1 MVLGFQTDIIEKTKV
16 RSKNIKV
23 FCFVSIIT
31 FENQMTNECDTN

>member
-1 MVLGFQTDIIEKTKV
+1 MVLGFQTDIVEKTKV